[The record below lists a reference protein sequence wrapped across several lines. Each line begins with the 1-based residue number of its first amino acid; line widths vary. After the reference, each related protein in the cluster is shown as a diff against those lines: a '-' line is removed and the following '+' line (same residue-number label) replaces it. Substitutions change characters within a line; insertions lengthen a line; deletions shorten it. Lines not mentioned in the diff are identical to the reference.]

1 MKPWFANQSL
11 VTILFLRI
19 FHHLKHSLPKTS
31 ASPYSSVIIMTI
43 LSEMKMNIRK
53 YGIILT
59 PMNRI
64 GLRTDFICIDANNR
78 VAVDIAPYTIT
89 FPHKKTQGHL
99 RESLCFY
106 IYSIS
111 TVLLVCS
118 CKLFHNCGK
127 VELRLNEKA
136 GELSYGLACKNE

>member
-1 MKPWFANQSL
+1 M
-11 VTILFLRI
+11 LFLCI
-19 FHHLKHSLPKTS
+19 FHHLKHLLPRKQ
-31 ASPYSSVIIMTI
+31 AFLCSSVIIMTI

-78 VAVDIAPYTIT
+78 VAVDITPSTIT
-89 FPHKKTQGHL
+89 FPHKTKTQGHL